1 MKILI
6 GKLGAESNAFATEIC
21 DMKRFAPHGITRGDR
36 IFEVFRGTADYLG
49 GMIQAGEEEG
59 VEMIPSIGI
68 LNAVPVLEKECLEE
82 AADLLVSYV
91 EKYKDEID
99 GICLGMH
106 GAGAAKGIPDMEA
119 YTLTRVREVAGPDMP
134 IMSSLDLHGNISEEM
149 AALSSGLFGVK
160 EYPHIDEN
168 PAGYL
173 AMKTLIRTIRGEVK
187 PEVAVSRLPL
197 MIMPAIGC
205 TFRSPMKDIRDY
217 VAVYA
222 KENGLIDA
230 TFFHGFAYTDVPC
243 CGASVVVVSE
253 KDARKHADTLA
264 KWVWERRKALIPE
277 CLSCEEALDR
287 AEEELSKPGD
297 GYVVINE
304 TSDNPG
310 GGTPGDGTHLL
321 REFLK
326 RNEPGMLFGAIV
338 DPEFA
343 EKAHEAGI
351 GGRVSGLL
359 GGKSDHLHGDPIEI
373 KEAEV
378 INLSNGKD
386 HYVSPMHAG
395 LSLNMGK
402 TARVR
407 VGNVDIVVSSVKG
420 IQGMDDRPYRMTGAD
435 INDYRIVG
443 LKSSIHFR
451 AWFDGR
457 AKAIVTADPPGIH
470 TSNITQ
476 LPFTGIPRPVYPLDP
491 DVTFPVP

>member
-6 GKLGAESNAFATEIC
+6 GKLGAESNAFASEIC
-21 DMKRFAPHGITRGDR
+21 DLKRYAPHGICSGER
-36 IFEVFRGTADYLG
+36 IFEVYRNTADYLG

-59 VEMIPSIGI
+59 VEMIPSIAV
-68 LNAVPVLEKECLEE
+68 LSAVPLLERDCLEE
-82 AADLLVSYV
+82 ALGQLLSHIDAH
-91 EKYKDEID
+91 KDEID

-119 YTLTRVREVAGPDMP
+119 YTLKRVRELVGPDMP

-149 AALSSGLFGVK
+149 VSLSSGLFGVK
-160 EYPHIDEN
+160 NYPHTDEN

-173 AMKTLIRTIRGEVK
+173 AMKTLIRTIRGEIK
-187 PEVAVSRLPL
+187 PRMALCRLPL

-205 TFRSPMKDIRDY
+205 TFRSPMVEIRDHL
-217 VAVYA
+217 AAYA
-222 KENGLIDA
+222 KEHALLDA
-230 TFFHGFAYTDVPC
+230 SFFHGFAYTNAPC
-243 CGASVVVVSE
+243 CGASVVVIAE
-253 KDARKHADTLA
+253 KDAQKAANELGS
-264 KWVWERRKALIPE
+264 WVWERRAQLVPE
-277 CLSCEEALDR
+277 CLTCAQALDR
-287 AEEELSKPGD
+287 AEAELAKGGE

-321 REFLK
+321 REFLR
-326 RNEPGMLFGAIV
+326 RNEPGMLFGSIV

-343 EKAHEAGI
+343 ELAHKAGVGAKI
-351 GGRVSGLL
+351 SGLL
-359 GGKSDHLHGDPIEI
+359 GGKSDRLHGDPLEI
-373 KEAEV
+373 RDALV
-378 INLSNGKD
+378 VNLSDGRS
-386 HYVSPMHAG
+386 HYLSPMMAG
-395 LSLNMGK
+395 LRLNLGK

-420 IQGMDDRPYRMTGAD
+420 SQGMDDRPYMMTGAD
-435 INDYRIVG
+435 IRDYKIVG

-451 AWFDGR
+451 AWFEDK

-476 LPFTGIPRPVYPLDP
+476 LPFTDIPRPSYPLDP
-491 DVTFPVP
+491 DTVFKIS

>member
-21 DMKRFAPHGITRGDR
+21 NMHRYAPHGITCGDD
-36 IFEVFRGTADYLG
+36 IFKVYKGTPDYLG
-49 GMIQAGEEEG
+49 GMIKAGEEEG
-59 VEMIPSIGI
+59 VEIFPSIGI
-68 LNAVPVLEKECLEE
+68 LCAVPLLEKDCLDE
-82 AADLLVSYV
+82 AIDQLLSYIKPV
-91 EKYKDEID
+91 KDELD

-119 YTLTRVREVAGPDMP
+119 YTLTRVREVVGPDMP

-149 AALSSGLFGVK
+149 VALSDGLFGVK
-160 EYPHIDEN
+160 NYPHIDEGE
-168 PAGYL
+168 AGYL
-173 AMKTLIRTIRGEVK
+173 AMKTLIRTIRGEAK

-205 TFRSPMKDIRDY
+205 TFKSPMMDIRDH
-217 VAVYA
+217 VAQYA

-230 TFFHGFAYTDVPC
+230 TFFHGFAYTNVPC
-243 CGASVVVVSE
+243 CGASLVVVSE
-253 KDARKHADTLA
+253 KDAKKHADTLA
-264 KWVWERRKALIPE
+264 KWVWERRAELVPE
-277 CLSCEEALDR
+277 CLSCAEALDR
-287 AEEELSKPGD
+287 AEAELAKPGD

-326 RNEPGMLFGAIV
+326 RNEPGMLFGSIV

-343 EKAHEAGI
+343 EKAHQAGV
-351 GGRVSGLL
+351 GGLVSGLL
-359 GGKSDHLHGDPIEI
+359 GGKSDSLHGEPIEI
-373 KEAEV
+373 RDAVV
-378 INLSNGKD
+378 INLSDGEGK
-386 HYVSPMHAG
+386 YISPMHEG
-395 LSLNMGK
+395 LPLRLGK

-407 VGNVDIVVSSVKG
+407 VGYVDIVVNSVKG
-420 IQGMDDRPYRMTGAD
+420 SQGMDDRPYLMTGAD
-435 INDYRIVG
+435 ITDYRLVG

-451 AWFDGR
+451 AWFDSH

-476 LPFTGIPRPVYPLDP
+476 LPFTDIPRPAYPLDP
-491 DVTFPVP
+491 DTKFDI

>member
-21 DMKRFAPHGITRGDR
+21 DMKRFAPHGICQGTR
-36 IFEVFRGTADYLG
+36 IFDVFRGTADYLG

-68 LNAVPVLEKECLEE
+68 LNAVPVLEKDCLEE
-82 AADLLVSYV
+82 AADLLVSYI

-106 GAGAAKGIPDMEA
+106 GAGAAKEIPDMEA
-119 YTLTRVREVAGPDMP
+119 YTLSRVREIVGPDMP

-149 AALSSGLFGVK
+149 AELSSGLFGVK
-160 EYPHIDEN
+160 NYPHIDEN

-187 PEVAVSRLPL
+187 PVVAVRRIPL

-205 TFRSPMKDIRDY
+205 TFKSPMMDIRDHLAEY
-217 VAVYA
+217 V

-230 TFFHGFAYTDVPC
+230 TFFHGFSYTNVPC

-253 KDARKHADTLA
+253 KDAQKHADILA
-264 KWVWERRKALIPE
+264 EWVWERRAELVPE
-277 CLSCEEALDR
+277 CLSCSEALDR
-287 AEEELSKPGD
+287 AMEELDKPGK

-326 RNEPGMLFGAIV
+326 RNEPGMLFGAIT
-338 DPEFA
+338 DAEFA
-343 EKAHEAGI
+343 EKAHKAGV
-351 GGRVSGLL
+351 GGTVSGLL
-359 GGKSDHLHGDPIEI
+359 GGKTDKLHGEPIEI
-373 KEAEV
+373 KDAV
-378 INLSNGKD
+378 VLNLSDGEGT
-386 HYVSPMHAG
+386 YVSPMLSG
-395 LSLNMGK
+395 LRIRLGK
-402 TARVR
+402 TARIR
-407 VGNVDIVVSSVKG
+407 VGNVEIVVGSVKG
-420 IQGMDDRPYRMTGAD
+420 SQGMDDRPYLMTGAD
-435 INDYRIVG
+435 INEYRIIG

-451 AWFDGR
+451 AWFDGH

-476 LPFTGIPRPVYPLDP
+476 LPFTDIPRPAYPLDK
-491 DVTFPVP
+491 DMKFEF